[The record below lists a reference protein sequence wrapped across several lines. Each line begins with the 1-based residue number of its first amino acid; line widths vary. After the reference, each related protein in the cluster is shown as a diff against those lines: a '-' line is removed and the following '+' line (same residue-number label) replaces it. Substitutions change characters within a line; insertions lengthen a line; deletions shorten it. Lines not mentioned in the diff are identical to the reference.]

1 MKRFLLALNAAFLFL
16 CVSMY
21 LGTGWSM
28 VLFSFP
34 VVPQLTVDN
43 YYLVF
48 VPEVAA
54 ATTFFTGMTKL
65 MIVAGCIMAWAEW
78 KTPYRWVPIIVLVG
92 VIAAT
97 ALTLYCIF
105 PLNKA
110 MTDGIKDQG
119 QLQRTLSSWMSL
131 NKMRVAL
138 WSVQWAAMMLYFC
151 GKSNQPCSDS
161 KGGDTK

>member
-1 MKRFLLALNAAFLFL
+1 MRTFLLSLNAAFLFL

-34 VVPQLTVDN
+34 VVPQLTVEN

-54 ATTFFTGMTKL
+54 ATSFFTGMTKL
-65 MIVAGCIMAWAEW
+65 MIVACCIMIWAER
-78 KTPYRWVPIIVLVG
+78 KALYRWVPIIVLLG

-97 ALTLYCIF
+97 VLTLYWIF

-110 MTDGIKDQG
+110 MTDGIKDQAE
-119 QLQRTLSSWMSL
+119 LQRTLASWMLL
-131 NKMRVAL
+131 NKLRVTIWTL
-138 WSVQWAAMMLYFC
+138 QWVAMMTYF
-151 GKSNQPCSDS
+151 GLKSNQPSEVTNE
-161 KGGDTK
+161 KA

>member
-1 MKRFLLALNAAFLFL
+1 MKKSLLTLNSAFLFL
-16 CVSMY
+16 CISMY

-34 VVPQLTVDN
+34 VVPRLTVDN

-48 VPEVAA
+48 VPEVAS
-54 ATTFFTGMTKL
+54 ATNFFTPMTKL
-65 MIVAGCIMAWAEW
+65 MIVAGCIMIWSEW
-78 KTPYRWVPIIVLVG
+78 KTHFRWVPIIVLLS

-110 MTDGIKDQG
+110 MTDGIKTQTE
-119 QLQRTLSSWMSL
+119 LQHTLASWMSL
-131 NKMRVAL
+131 NKLRVAL
-138 WSVQWAAMMLYFC
+138 WSVQWAAMMFYF
-151 GKSNQPCSDS
+151 GRKSNHALGVA
-161 KGGDTK
+161 K

>member
-1 MKRFLLALNAAFLFL
+1 MKAFLLTLNAAFLFL

-34 VVPQLTVDN
+34 VVPQLTVYN

-65 MIVAGCIMAWAEW
+65 MLVAGCIMLVAEW
-78 KTPYRWVPIIVLVG
+78 RTCHRWVPVIVLLG

-97 ALTLYCIF
+97 VLTMRWIF

-110 MTDGIKDQG
+110 MTDGIKDPVE
-119 QLQRTLSSWMSL
+119 LQRILSSWTSL
-131 NKMRVAL
+131 NRMRVAL
-138 WSVQWAAMMLYFC
+138 WTLQWAAMMFYF
-151 GKSNQPCSDS
+151 GRKVNQPP
-161 KGGDTK
+161 GGAK